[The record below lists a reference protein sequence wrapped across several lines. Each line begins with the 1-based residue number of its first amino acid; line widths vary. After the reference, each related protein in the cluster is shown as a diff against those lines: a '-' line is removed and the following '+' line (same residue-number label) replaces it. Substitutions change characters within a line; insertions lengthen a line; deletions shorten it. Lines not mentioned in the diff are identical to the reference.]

1 MDNETPQYHLLP
13 KDDPQRVV
21 DLLRAAAGL
30 PPMTP
35 PSGGDGSPVT

>member
-1 MDNETPQYHLLP
+1 MDSEQPQYHILP

-21 DLLRAAAGL
+21 DILRKAAGL

-35 PSGGDGSPVT
+35 PSDVVESPST